1 MHTGHVKTWNEQ
13 KRFGYVVTDEGR
25 EYYVSGDVA
34 SGDVGAGD
42 LVEVEVGESDGK
54 RAITALTVTK
64 SAPAGSPV
72 GKTMAAP
79 PSWDQLEEVDRER
92 RAANRR
98 RR

>member
-1 MHTGHVKTWNEQ
+1 MHTGHIKAWNPQEQ
-13 KRFGYVVTDEGR
+13 FGYVVTEEGR
-25 EYYVSGDVA
+25 EYHFAGDIVT
-34 SGDVGAGD
+34 GDVGPGD

-64 SAPAGSPV
+64 SAPAGTPV
-72 GKTMAAP
+72 GKTMAPP

-92 RAANRR
+92 RAAKRR